1 MTHQKTPLLYA
12 PMETPEQVTAVNA
25 WRAQLG
31 TAREALAQAAQSLQ
45 GNPALLEAI
54 DFVFLGD

>member
-1 MTHQKTPLLYA
+1 
-12 PMETPEQVTAVNA
+12 METPEQVTAVNA